1 MSYNHFIKSMKDN
14 LRVIFFQLIRIGLWG
29 KETFNLSEPLS
40 DEDWIQIREYAINHT
55 VEGLIYDTF
64 TYLDEE
70 HLPPKA
76 LRMKWAVR
84 MDQIER
90 HNKQMNDVIAAQYTA
105 FKREGLKPLLQKGQ
119 GIAACYE
126 IPLHRISGD
135 IDWYFEDKGYAE
147 AREILK
153 NKKIAFKDTAGFSL
167 DYDWKGIHIEH
178 HKKLFDLGS
187 PLKYNYLKR
196 LQKKYKHNQ
205 KELIINDVSITLL
218 APELQLLQVN
228 AHILKHLISFG
239 IGLRQLCDS
248 ARLYYTVAS
257 QIDPNNLKKIYQDA
271 GILGWAH
278 LLHIIL
284 VKNLGL
290 PKENI
295 PFPYPEGWNADW
307 MMDEIWYSGNFGFHD
322 ERFKNG
328 KISPFSIRPDSTKR
342 ILKSLKKYF
351 KYAPQEILF
360 FPFIRA
366 YSRLFGID
374 KN

>member
-1 MSYNHFIKSMKDN
+1 MKES
-14 LRVIFFQLIRIGLWG
+14 LRAIFFQLIRIGLWG
-29 KETFNLSEPLS
+29 KGTLTRSQSLSEA
-40 DEDWIQIREYAINHT
+40 DWIQIRDCAINHT
-55 VEGLIYDTF
+55 VEGLIYDSF
-64 TYLDEE
+64 AYLDEQ

-76 LRMKWAVR
+76 LLMKWAVR

-90 HNKQMNDVIAAQYTA
+90 HNKQMNQVIAAQYLSFT
-105 FKREGLKPLLQKGQ
+105 KQGLKPILQKGK
-119 GIAACYE
+119 GVAACYE
-126 IPLHRISGD
+126 IPSHRISGD
-135 IDWYFEDKGYAE
+135 IDWYFQEGGYAK
-147 AREILK
+147 ARQMLK
-153 NKKIAFKDTAGFSL
+153 DKNLAFKDTAGFSL

-187 PLKYNYLKR
+187 PLKYNYLKK
-196 LQKKYKHNQ
+196 LQKKYKSKQ
-205 KELIINDVSITLL
+205 TELVIHDVSITLL

-257 QIDPNNLKKIYQDA
+257 QIDPDTLKKIYQGA
-271 GILGWAH
+271 GILGWTH

-290 PKENI
+290 PKDKV

-322 ERFKNG
+322 ERFKSG
-328 KISPFSIRPDSTKR
+328 KISPFSIRPDSTRR
-342 ILKSLKKYF
+342 ILRSLKTYF

-360 FPFIRA
+360 FPIMRT